1 MNKYNQELNE
11 IFSVGSNDSNPAIGE
26 IRKKLKT
33 QSSNVTIYKVVA
45 YTCKK
50 SGVVQ
55 IKIIDSTLTK
65 AERSFIKKNFC

>member
-50 SGVVQ
+50 SGIVQ